1 MNYDLLH
8 TINGLSGH
16 SAFLDNLMT
25 FSAKYLIF
33 ALFALL
39 VVVCVP
45 YVQRRDWASLVAAGA
60 ALVLA
65 FALGLVAGKLIHEV
79 RPFQTHPNLHVVV
92 QHAPGQSFPSDH
104 ATASFAIAFVLLLLL
119 ASRWGWLALAGALLI
134 GFARVY
140 DDIHYPG
147 DILGSAIV
155 AAIAVGIVYALR
167 RPVLARIA
175 PRQAALAGHRR
186 TGG

>member
-1 MNYDLLH
+1 MNYDLLNA
-8 TINGLSGH
+8 INGLSGH
-16 SAFLDNLMT
+16 SAFLDGIMT
-25 FSAKYLIF
+25 FAARYLIF
-33 ALFALL
+33 LVFALL

-45 YVQRRDWASLVAAGA
+45 YLQRRDWATLISAGA

-65 FALGLVAGKLIHEV
+65 FALGVLAGTLVHEV

-92 QHAPGQSFPSDH
+92 RHAPGQSFPSDH
-104 ATASFAIAFVLLLLL
+104 ATASFAIAFILLVLL
-119 ASRWGWLALAGALLI
+119 ASRWGWPALAAAILI

-155 AAIAVGIVYALR
+155 AALAVGIVYALR
-167 RPVLARIA
+167 GPVLARIA
-175 PRQAALAGHRR
+175 PRQATPSARVHS
-186 TGG
+186 